1 MIADITHALVALAP
15 EKRWRVIEETLHW
28 EDESPQPTEEAIQT
42 KIIELQAEYDSKQY
56 QRDRASQYPSITDVV
71 VALAEKE
78 EGNDAMW
85 QEITAQRAKV
95 KSDNPKP
102 E

>member
-1 MIADITHALVALAP
+1 MSTKKFLELKQWNANHSSVWREIVSRFGQADYDDESIRTT
-15 EKRWRVIEETLHW
+15 REETLKSEW
-28 EDESPQPTEEAIQT
+28 DA
-42 KIIELQAEYDSKQY
+42 KQY
-56 QRDRASQYPSITDVV
+56 QRDRLQEYPSIQDVV

-78 EGNDAMW
+78 EGNDSMW

-95 KSDNPKP
+95 KADNPKP

>member
-1 MIADITHALVALAP
+1 MNKASALDVIA
-15 EKRWRVIEETLHW
+15 KGKKW
-28 EDESPQPTEEAIQT
+28 EIRGGVLNWFDESPQPTEEAIQA
-42 KIIELQAEYDSKQY
+42 KIDELQAEYDALQY
-56 QRDRASQYPSITDVV
+56 QRDRASQYPSIQDVV

-78 EGNDAMW
+78 EGNDTAW

-102 E
+102 S